1 MPAPRP
7 GPQWSVGAK
16 GGLILKIKLAEDGRI

>member
-7 GPQWSVGAK
+7 GPLWSVGAK
-16 GGLILKIKLAEDGRI
+16 GGLIMKIKLAEDERI